1 MWLYLCLAST
11 VLSGFTSI
19 AMKKCSKNNNTIML
33 SLTRYDNK

>member
-19 AMKKCSKNNNTIML
+19 AMKRCSKNNNTIML